1 MTGESGPESCGT
13 HVIVLRRLQLVY
25 SPGSP
30 GHAGLPGRVPAGS
43 GSGQRFETRGIPG
56 SPG

>member
-1 MTGESGPESCGT
+1 MFWANVKEVVRQGMGLPLD
-13 HVIVLRRLQLVY
+13 VVY